1 MCINVPILSKRCE
14 WVVHTNVP
22 ILSKWCEWVVHT
34 NVPILSK
41 WCEWVVHTN
50 VPILSKWC
58 EWVVHTNVPILSKQ
72 CEWVVHTN
80 VPILSKRCEWVV
92 VQMYLYSVSGVNEL
106 YIWYC
111 LFVND
116 ILHCRCFIRLW
127 NNLSFASNW
136 VQFRHFMG
144 PCYLFYFFCCC
155 WVLFYPRPVSC
166 VQCCLCLWIVHS

>member
-1 MCINVPILSKRCE
+1 MCI
-14 WVVHTNVP
+14 NVP

-58 EWVVHTNVPILSKQ
+58 EWVVHTV
-72 CEWVVHTN
+72 
-80 VPILSKRCEWVV
+80 
-92 VQMYLYSVSGVNEL
+92 
-106 YIWYC
+106 

-136 VQFRHFMG
+136 VKFRLFMG
-144 PCYLFYFFCCC
+144 PCYLFFFDFLC
-155 WVLFYPRPVSC
+155 WVLFCPRPVSYFIEFT
-166 VQCCLCLWIVHS
+166 LFGNERKIFHIKFLFMYITLLYRADILSWYNLFPI